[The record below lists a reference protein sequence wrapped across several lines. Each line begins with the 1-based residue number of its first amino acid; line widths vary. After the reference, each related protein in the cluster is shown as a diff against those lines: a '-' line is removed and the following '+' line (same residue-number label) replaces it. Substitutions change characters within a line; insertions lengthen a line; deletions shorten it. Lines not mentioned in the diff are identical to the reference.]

1 MPIGDRIKY
10 YREQAGMT
18 MEQLAQA
25 VGVQNS
31 AINKY
36 EKGLVTNMPINRNR
50 QIEDALGIDV
60 RLVLD
65 FLDEPSSEVDEMRE
79 ELRANPDL
87 RMLLSA
93 SRNLN
98 AEDIR
103 QLVALAERM
112 NRE

>member
-25 VGVQNS
+25 IGVQNS

-36 EKGLVTNMPINRNR
+36 EKGIVSNIPIDRIR
-50 QIEDALGIDV
+50 QIADALGINA
-60 RLVLD
+60 RLLLD
-65 FLDEPSSEVDEMRE
+65 FLDEPESQSDEWRD
-79 ELRANPDL
+79 ELRSNPDL

-93 SRNLN
+93 SSKLN
-98 AEDIR
+98 EEDIKYLI
-103 QLVALAERM
+103 QLAERM

>member
-1 MPIGDRIKY
+1 MPIGDRIRH
-10 YREQAGMT
+10 YRELAGLT
-18 MEQLAQA
+18 MEELAKKT
-25 VGVQNS
+25 GVQKS

-36 EKGLVTNMPINRNR
+36 EKGIVTNIPINRVVL
-50 QIEDALGIDV
+50 IAEALGIEPV
-60 RLVLD
+60 ALTEWERPAENI
-65 FLDEPSSEVDEMRE
+65 DEIRE
-79 ELRANPDL
+79 DLRANPDL

-93 SRNLN
+93 SRNLD

>member
-1 MPIGDRIKY
+1 METLDKIAR
-10 YREQAGMT
+10 GMGIS
-18 MEQLAQA
+18 L
-25 VGVQNS
+25 
-31 AINKY
+31 
-36 EKGLVTNMPINRNR
+36 
-50 QIEDALGIDV
+50 DALFSMLGENEQIAV
-60 RLVLD
+60 NGG
-65 FLDEPSSEVDEMRE
+65 DEYEWRE

-93 SRNLN
+93 SRNLD